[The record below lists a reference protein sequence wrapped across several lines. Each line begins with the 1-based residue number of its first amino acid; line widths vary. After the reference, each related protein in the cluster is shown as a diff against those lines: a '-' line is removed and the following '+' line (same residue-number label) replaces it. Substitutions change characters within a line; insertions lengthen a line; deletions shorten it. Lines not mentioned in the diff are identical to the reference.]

1 MTITGKSFIAC
12 QSVNPA
18 GKAFNSFN
26 PYTGESFNSFNSCG
40 AEEIEAALA
49 AARQAYADMG
59 SMDGSAIA
67 GLLEA
72 VADEIEALG
81 DALLETCDAETG
93 LGLVRLTGER
103 GRTTGQL
110 RAFAANAR
118 KGEWVQAS
126 IDTAI
131 PDRQP
136 VPKPD
141 LRRMMR
147 GIGPVAVFGAS
158 NFPFAFSVAGG
169 DTASALA
176 AGNPVVVKGHPAH
189 PATSELFAVAF
200 ERAIAKAG
208 FPAGAFSLLQSA
220 DHQVGVELAQHPALQ
235 AIGFTGSLRGG
246 RALMDLAAA
255 RPHPIPVYAE
265 MGSVNPVFL
274 GPKTLASTGDAIAAG
289 LSGSVCM
296 GTGQFCTSPGLAIM
310 VENAAFEE
318 QMKAAMDAAPR
329 GHLLN
334 PGIRDSLYAGI
345 ERLQSLQGVEWLNRA
360 DFDVD
365 SMMPPN
371 AVFRVSGDAFLQEK
385 ELAEEVFGPVT
396 LLVACR
402 DEAQMLEVGGSL
414 QGNLTGSIHADD
426 DPGLAKAVK
435 SLLEEKVGR
444 IICNG
449 YPTGVEVCPS
459 QQHGGP
465 YPSSSVAWATS
476 VGADAIVRFA
486 RFVAYQGMPD
496 DLLPAALK
504 NANPLGIYRRINGE
518 LTRKT
523 VGQFL
528 GS

>member
-1 MTITGKSFIAC
+1 MTITGKSLLAG
-12 QSVNPA
+12 QWVEPA
-18 GKAFNSFN
+18 GKTFRSFN
-26 PYTGESFNSFNSCG
+26 PYTGESFNAFRSCG
-40 AEEIEAALA
+40 PAEVDAALA
-49 AARQAYADMG
+49 AASAAYSQIQQAG
-59 SMDGSAIA
+59 GKAIA
-67 GLLEA
+67 EFLVT

-81 DALLETCDAETG
+81 DELLETCDSETG
-93 LGLVRLTGER
+93 LGLVRLAGER

-110 RAFAANAR
+110 RAFAAIAE
-118 KGEWVQAS
+118 KGEWVAAS

-189 PATSELFAVAF
+189 PATSELMARAF
-200 ERAIAKAG
+200 SAAIQKTG

-220 DHQVGVELAQHPALQ
+220 DHGVGEELAKHPAVQ

-255 RPHPIPVYAE
+255 RPRPIPVYAE

-274 GPKTLASTGDAIAAG
+274 GPKTLSTTGDAVAAG
-289 LSGSVCM
+289 LAGSVCM

-310 VENAAFEE
+310 VEDPAFEAKLKE
-318 QMKAAMDAAPR
+318 AMDAAPR
-329 GHLLN
+329 GYLLN
-334 PGIRDSLYAGI
+334 PGIRDALRAGLR
-345 ERLQSLQGVEWLNRA
+345 RLQASEGVQWLNEGA
-360 DFDVD
+360 FDAG
-365 SMMPPN
+365 SMTPPN
-371 AVFRVSGDAFLQEK
+371 AVFRVSGDAFLRDK
-385 ELAEEVFGPVT
+385 SLSEEVFGPVT

-402 DEAQMLEVGGSL
+402 DERQVLAVGASLE
-414 QGNLTGSIHADD
+414 GNLTGSIHADD
-426 DPGLAKAVK
+426 DPELAESVLE
-435 SLLEEKVGR
+435 LLEDKVGR
-444 IICNG
+444 IVFNG

-465 YPSSSVAWATS
+465 YPASSVSWATS

-486 RFVAYQGMPD
+486 RFVAWQGAPGR
-496 DLLPAALK
+496 LLPDALK
-504 NANPLGIYRRINGE
+504 DDNPLGICRRVNGE
-518 LTRKT
+518 WTRSA
-523 VGQFL
+523 V
-528 GS
+528 

>member
-1 MTITGKSFIAC
+1 MTIITGKSFIAG
-12 QSVNPA
+12 QWVSPA
-18 GKAFNSFN
+18 GKVFHSFN
-26 PYTGESFNSFNSCG
+26 PYTGEASNSFKSCG
-40 AEEIEAALA
+40 AGEADAALA
-49 AARQAYADMG
+49 AARQAYAEMRNI
-59 SMDGSAIA
+59 DGHSIA

-81 DALLETCDAETG
+81 DQLLETCDAETG

-110 RAFAANAR
+110 RAFAAIAR
-118 KGEWVQAS
+118 KGEWVEAS

-169 DTASALA
+169 DTASAIA

-200 ERAIAKAG
+200 ERAIARTG
-208 FPAGAFSLLQSA
+208 FPAGVFSLLQSA
-220 DHQVGVELAQHPALQ
+220 DHEVGVELAKHPAVQ

-255 RPHPIPVYAE
+255 RPQPIPVYAE

-274 GPKTLASTGDAIAAG
+274 GPRTLENTGDAIAAG

-310 VENAAFEE
+310 VEDADFEE
-318 QMKAAMDAAPR
+318 RMKAAMDAAPR

-334 PGIRDSLYAGI
+334 PGIRDALHSGI
-345 ERLQSLQGVEWLNRA
+345 ERLQSLDGVDWLNA
-360 DFDVD
+360 AIFEID
-365 SMMPPN
+365 SMTPPN
-371 AVFRVSGDAFLQEK
+371 AVFRVSGDAFLREK

-396 LLVACR
+396 LLVACH
-402 DEAQMLEVGGSL
+402 DEAQMLEVGESL
-414 QGNLTGSIHADD
+414 AGNLTGSIHADE
-426 DPGLAKAVK
+426 DPELRAAVLR
-435 SLLEEKVGR
+435 LLEEKVGR
-444 IICNG
+444 IIFNG
-449 YPTGVEVCPS
+449 YPTGVEVCPA

-486 RFVAYQGMPD
+486 RFVAYQETPEDM
-496 DLLPAALK
+496 LPAALR
-504 NANPLGIYRRINGE
+504 NCNPLGVHRRINGE
-518 LTRKT
+518 LT
-523 VGQFL
+523 GAAL
-528 GS
+528 